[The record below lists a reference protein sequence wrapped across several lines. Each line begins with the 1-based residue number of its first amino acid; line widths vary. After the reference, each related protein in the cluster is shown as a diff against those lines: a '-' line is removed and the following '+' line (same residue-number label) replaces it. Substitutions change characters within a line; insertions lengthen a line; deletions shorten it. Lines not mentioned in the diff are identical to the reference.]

1 MYDDRE
7 RSQLL
12 SEGNIDDHACLM
24 SKFGIMRPDLY
35 LDSEI
40 FDKIDHVSLTF
51 LKKSGS
57 WENL

>member
-51 LKKSGS
+51 LKKIGS
-57 WENL
+57 